1 MRVLHLD
8 EQTGWRGGELQA
20 SWLMQGLVR
29 RGHQVW
35 LAGRPGS
42 RFLEDPHGGA
52 EITRIALPLRS
63 ELDIGSA
70 WRLARL
76 VREERI
82 DIVHAHTSH
91 MHSLACLVRMLAPG
105 VKVVAHRRV
114 SFPPK
119 RDPLNR
125 MKYRGPDRIV
135 CVSGR
140 VREVLLEYGLP
151 PQQLTL
157 VYSAVDAAR
166 LQVPPADRASLG
178 VQPGERMLF
187 SAGALVDQ
195 KDHATLLD
203 AFKMVLKEQPACR
216 LILAGEGSLRATLE
230 AKVAT
235 LGIADHVVF
244 LGQRSDV
251 PAITRAAD
259 LYVSSSLSEGLGTS
273 VLEAL
278 GSGTPVVATSA
289 GGVGEM
295 VINNQTGR
303 LVPTANPAALAEA
316 MLDALCQPEESQRMA
331 SNSKRLVEDQFGVDR
346 MVEGNIAVYGEL
358 VG

>member
-1 MRVLHLD
+1 
-8 EQTGWRGGELQA
+8 
-20 SWLMQGLVR
+20 
-29 RGHQVW
+29 
-35 LAGRPGS
+35 
-42 RFLEDPHGGA
+42 
-52 EITRIALPLRS
+52 
-63 ELDIGSA
+63 
-70 WRLARL
+70 
-76 VREERI
+76 
-82 DIVHAHTSH
+82 
-91 MHSLACLVRMLAPG
+91 
-105 VKVVAHRRV
+105 
-114 SFPPK
+114 
-119 RDPLNR
+119 
-125 MKYRGPDRIV
+125 
-135 CVSGR
+135 
-140 VREVLLEYGLP
+140 
-151 PQQLTL
+151 
-157 VYSAVDAAR
+157 
-166 LQVPPADRASLG
+166 
-178 VQPGERMLF
+178 MLF

-358 VG
+358 VV